1 MTLFLP
7 GLEPGSAQEIAD
19 RKLATRFGVPPFTVL
34 DARQGYWRQRKN
46 AWLQLGIQSEIG
58 RGFNLPSQSSDGDPA
73 MRTFDTEYKGG
84 DAWAGRG
91 AFWGGAM
98 ADGRAIFRSAV
109 DGANREHP
117 ATQRKR
123 AGAFHDPGSR
133 ASNYTSAFD
142 INGPDG
148 RRRLDREEIAA
159 QGSSGLSGLTY
170 GAAPAAAFDYYRVK
184 EGAKESSTVS
194 GTSVFDPVLC
204 ELFYSWFTPPGSTVL
219 DPFAGGSVRGIVA
232 SRLGRRYVG
241 IELREEQLDAN
252 QEQACDICRT
262 DDPVPRW
269 LLGDAREVAALAGSM
284 GPYGAVFG
292 CPPYGNLERYSDDER
307 DLSTLDWP
315 EFAAEYRKVIA
326 ACCALLAPNRFAAFC
341 VGDFRDKAGAYRCF
355 PEYTAACFAAAGL
368 TKYNHFIL
376 VTPAGSLPLRV
387 GAQFSAGRK
396 AGTSHQHL
404 LVFVKGDGRAAAD
417 ACGPV
422 DVNLDWVRQETDAGE
437 TEPETED
444 APCTT

>member
-1 MTLFLP
+1 LAPTLVAAAVTCCAADDSMTGFLP
-7 GLEPGSAQEIAD
+7 GMTPGSEAEIAD

-58 RGFNLPSQSSDGDPA
+58 RSSDPDNKGDELRGTMTHITAGTAPEIAARFMQCNSGGKRLATLPA
-73 MRTFDTEYKGG
+73 AGLRD
-84 DAWAGRG
+84 DAFAQALRDKSIG
-91 AFWGGAM
+91 A
-98 ADGRAIFRSAV
+98 
-109 DGANREHP
+109 
-117 ATQRKR
+117 
-123 AGAFHDPGSR
+123 
-133 ASNYTSAFD
+133 
-142 INGPDG
+142 
-148 RRRLDREEIAA
+148 RRLGAEEIAA

-252 QEQACDICRT
+252 QEQACDICRP

-269 LLGDAREVAALAGSM
+269 LLGDARDVVALAGSM
-284 GPYGAVFG
+284 GPYGG
-292 CPPYGNLERYSDDER
+292 MLSCPPYGSLERYSDDER

-315 EFAAEYRKVIA
+315 EFASEYRKVIT

-422 DVNLDWVRQETDAGE
+422 DVNLDWVRQETDRDEAEMAPGMAIGE
-437 TEPETED
+437 RYD
-444 APCTT
+444 DD